1 MELEELKKAQAELE
15 ELNALAK
22 ARAEA
27 DADLRIFQKMQVEYQ
42 PVEPLE
48 AKLAPNHN
56 LEKIA
61 DGLKDIA
68 QDMSEYHAEY
78 NENRRADE
86 VKAEK
91 EKKHSFRHDFLVA
104 AFTVTLTL
112 FFEHIHDI
120 VEFISKFFR
129 SLF

>member
-15 ELNALAK
+15 EFNALAK

-27 DADLRIFQKMQVEYQ
+27 DADLHLFLEMQAGYQ
-42 PVEPLE
+42 PVKPLE
-48 AKLAPNHN
+48 VEHVRNYD

-68 QDMSEYHAEY
+68 QDVSEYHSEY
-78 NENRRADE
+78 HENRRVDGI
-86 VKAEK
+86 KAEK

-104 AFTVTLTL
+104 AFSVALTL
-112 FFEHIHDI
+112 FFEHIQDI
-120 VEFISKFFR
+120 IEFVLKFFR
-129 SLF
+129 SLG